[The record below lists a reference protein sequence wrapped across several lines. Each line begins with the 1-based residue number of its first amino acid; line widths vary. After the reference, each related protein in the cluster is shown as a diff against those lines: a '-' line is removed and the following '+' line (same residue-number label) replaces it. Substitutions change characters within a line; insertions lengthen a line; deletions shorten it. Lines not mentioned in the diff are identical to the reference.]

1 MNSEKKYADLIRL
14 VQEKNATLNGG
25 HGTRILDAVLVYLD
39 RDDLEA
45 AQGKCEFDHDKLRQY
60 DIDGWLR
67 DVGLF
72 SESYV
77 ARLNRWG
84 DWRW

>member
-1 MNSEKKYADLIRL
+1 MKKYADLIQK
-14 VQEKNATLNGG
+14 VKDMNATLNDGR
-25 HGTRILDAVLVYLD
+25 GTRVLDAVLVYLD

-60 DIDGWLR
+60 NIDGWLR

-72 SESYV
+72 SEAYI
-77 ARLNRWG
+77 ARLERWK